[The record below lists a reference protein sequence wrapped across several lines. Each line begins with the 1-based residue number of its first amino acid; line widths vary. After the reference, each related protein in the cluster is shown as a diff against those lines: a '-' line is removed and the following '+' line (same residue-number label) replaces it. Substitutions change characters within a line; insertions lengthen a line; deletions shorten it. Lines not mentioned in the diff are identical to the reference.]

1 MVGEQ
6 NVFEQPVKNDTRR
19 YQNVEKIANG
29 QGDKMEVQQ
38 LFSLLKKQKVL
49 FWIFYKEPWEYFILF

>member
-49 FWIFYKEPWEYFILF
+49 F